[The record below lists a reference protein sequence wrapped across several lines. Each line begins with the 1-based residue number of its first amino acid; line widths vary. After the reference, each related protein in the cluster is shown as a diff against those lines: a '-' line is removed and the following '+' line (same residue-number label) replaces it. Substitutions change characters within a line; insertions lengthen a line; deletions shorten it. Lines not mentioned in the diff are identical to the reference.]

1 MSTRKTTLFY
11 AVLLAIASVAI
22 GMVLASRLDL
32 SPTSSA
38 QPLTTAPPAN
48 SAPIA
53 GTIDA
58 TTFRTI
64 AREMSPAVVN
74 IRTESTPR
82 TEELTEFFGGEDLLR
97 RFFPDQDQ
105 QGQGQGQGQGTRPNR
120 RQRPAPQSQGAGT
133 GFIID
138 AAEGLILTNNHV
150 VENANKIEVAFY
162 GDESDLE
169 FEAKIVGR
177 DPLTDSALIQLLK
190 KPAAALQQVKFGDS
204 DQMQP
209 GDFVVAIGNPFNFN
223 HTVTVG
229 VISALGR
236 PFPVAP
242 ARSVNM
248 LQTDAAINPGNSGGP
263 LLNIRGEVVGIN
275 TAILSDRAQASNMGI
290 GFAVPINLV
299 RELVPQLRTGK
310 VTRGMI
316 GVQIAPVGA
325 EAFED
330 LGLTTRSG
338 AFVSAVTAGG
348 PAAKAGLKALDV
360 IVEFNGKA
368 VKTRDQLVEMVTRT
382 KPGTTV
388 PVKVLRDG
396 GKSQS
401 LNVTIGELDLEAESG
416 SPQENEST
424 VEETAGFGIAL
435 DDITPDIARRLE
447 LPRSTTGAIVTEV
460 DPGSAAA
467 EGGLR
472 RFDVLTQVNGQP
484 VTSAADASKKL
495 QAIPSGRLARIL
507 VVRGGQELGFAIRK
521 E

>member
-38 QPLTTAPPAN
+38 QQLTVAPPAN
-48 SAPIA
+48 SAPIS
-53 GTIDA
+53 GSIDA

-64 AREMSPAVVN
+64 ARDVSPAVVN

-82 TEELTEFFGGEDLLR
+82 TEELTEFFGGEDFLR
-97 RFFPDQDQ
+97 RFFPDQ
-105 QGQGQGQGQGTRPNR
+105 GQAPNR
-120 RQRPAPQSQGAGT
+120 QNRRSRPPQSQGAGT

-150 VENANKIEVAFY
+150 VENANKIQVAFF
-162 GDESDLE
+162 GDDADVE

-190 KPAAALQQVKFGDS
+190 KPATDLQQVKFGDS

-209 GDFVVAIGNPFNFN
+209 GDWVVAIGNPFNMN

-229 VISALGR
+229 VVSALGR
-236 PFPVAP
+236 PFQVAP
-242 ARSVNM
+242 QRSVNM

-263 LLNIRGEVVGIN
+263 LLNVRGEVIGVN
-275 TAILSDRAQASNMGI
+275 TAILSDRSQASNMGI

-316 GVQIAPVGA
+316 GVQITPVDPRS
-325 EAFED
+325 FEEF
-330 LGLTTRSG
+330 GLTSRSG
-338 AFVSAVTAGG
+338 AMVSIVNPDG
-348 PAAKAGLKALDV
+348 PAARAGLKAFDV

-368 VKTRDQLVEMVTRT
+368 VKNRDQLVEIVTRT
-382 KPGTTV
+382 KPGATV
-388 PVKVLRDG
+388 PMKVLRE
-396 GKSQS
+396 GKPTS
-401 LNVTIGELDLEAESG
+401 LNVTVGELDLEAEAG
-416 SPQENEST
+416 TAEEEGEVQET
-424 VEETAGFGIAL
+424 TGFGIQL
-435 DDITPDIARRLE
+435 DDVTPDIARRLE
-447 LPRSTTGAIVTEV
+447 LPRATTGAIVTDVE
-460 DPGSAAA
+460 PGSPAA

-472 RFDVLTQVNGQP
+472 RFDVITQVNGQP
-484 VTSAADASKKL
+484 VSGATDASRKL
-495 QAIPSGRLARIL
+495 QAVTSGRLARIL
-507 VVRGGQELGFAIRK
+507 VVRAGQEVGLAIRK

>member
-32 SPTSSA
+32 APTSSA
-38 QPLTTAPPAN
+38 QPLTAAPPAN
-48 SAPIA
+48 TAPIS
-53 GTIDA
+53 GSIDA

-64 AREMSPAVVN
+64 AREVSPAVVN

-82 TEELTEFFGGEDLLR
+82 TEELTEFFGGEDFLR
-97 RFFPDQDQ
+97 RFFPDQQ
-105 QGQGQGQGQGTRPNR
+105 PRSGERPNR
-120 RQRPAPQSQGAGT
+120 RERQPQSQGAGT

-150 VENANKIEVAFY
+150 VENSNKIHVAFY
-162 GDESDLE
+162 GDDADLE
-169 FEAKIVGR
+169 YEAKIVGR
-177 DPLTDSALIQLLK
+177 DPLTDSALIQLMK
-190 KPAAALQQVKFGDS
+190 KPPQALQQVKFGDS
-204 DQMQP
+204 EQMQP
-209 GDFVVAIGNPFNFN
+209 GDFVVAIGNPFNYN

-242 ARSVNM
+242 SRTVNM
-248 LQTDAAINPGNSGGP
+248 MQTDAAINPGNSGGP
-263 LLNIRGEVVGIN
+263 LLNVRGEVVGIN

-299 RELVPQLRTGK
+299 RELVPQLRSGK

-316 GVQIAPVGA
+316 GVSIQAIDA

-330 LGLTTRSG
+330 YGLTSRAG
-338 AFVSAVTAGG
+338 ALVNIVSSDG
-348 PAAKAGLKALDV
+348 PAAKAGVKPLDV

-368 VKTRDQLVEMVTRT
+368 VKNRDQLVDMVTRT
-382 KPGTTV
+382 RPGTTV
-388 PVKVLRDG
+388 PMQVMRDG
-396 GKSQS
+396 KKTS
-401 LNVTIGELDLEAESG
+401 LNVTVGELNLEAEAG
-416 SPQENEST
+416 TTTEDEST
-424 VEETAGFGIAL
+424 VEETAGFGIGL
-435 DDITPDIARRLE
+435 EDITPDIARRLE
-447 LPRSTTGAIVTEV
+447 LPRSTSGALVTEI

-467 EGGLR
+467 QGGLR
-472 RFDVLTQVNGQP
+472 RFDVITQVNSKA

-495 QAIPSGRLARIL
+495 QAVASGRLARIL
-507 VVRGGQELGFAIRK
+507 VLRGGQELGFAIRK

>member
-22 GMVLASRLDL
+22 GMVLAARLDL

-38 QPLTTAPPAN
+38 QPLTAAPPAN
-48 SAPIA
+48 SAPIT
-53 GTIDA
+53 GTVDA

-64 AREMSPAVVN
+64 AREVSLAVVN

-82 TEELTEFFGGEDLLR
+82 TDELTEFFGGEDFLR
-97 RFFPDQDQ
+97 RFMPEGQ
-105 QGQGQGQGQGTRPNR
+105 QPGQGN
-120 RQRPAPQSQGAGT
+120 RQRQRQRQQPQSQGAGT

-150 VENANKIEVAFY
+150 VENANKIHVAFF
-162 GDESDLE
+162 GDEDDVE

-190 KPAAALQQVKFGDS
+190 KPAMPLHQVKFGDS

-209 GDFVVAIGNPFNFN
+209 GDFVVAIGNPFNMN

-229 VISALGR
+229 VVSALGR

-242 ARSVNM
+242 QRSVNM

-263 LLNIRGEVVGIN
+263 LLNVRGEVIAIN

-316 GVQIAPVGA
+316 GVQIQGIDAQ
-325 EAFED
+325 AFED
-330 LGLTTRSG
+330 YGLTSRSG
-338 AFVSAVTAGG
+338 ALVSVVAPGG
-348 PAAKAGLKALDV
+348 PAAKAGLKPLDV

-368 VKTRDQLVEMVTRT
+368 VKNRDQLVDMVTRT
-382 KPGTTV
+382 RPGTTV
-388 PVKVLRDG
+388 PLRVVRDG
-396 GKSQS
+396 KNTPLS
-401 LNVTIGELDLEAESG
+401 VTIGELDLEAEAG
-416 SPQENEST
+416 TTEEESA
-424 VEETAGFGIAL
+424 VEESAGFGIGL
-435 DDITPDIARRLE
+435 EDVTPDIARRLE
-447 LPRSTTGAIVTEV
+447 LPRATGGAIVTEV

-472 RFDVLTQVNGQP
+472 RFDVITQINGQP

-495 QAIPSGRLARIL
+495 QAIASGRLARLL
-507 VVRGGQELGFAIRK
+507 VLRSGQELGLAIRK

>member
-38 QPLTTAPPAN
+38 QPLTVAPPAN
-48 SAPIA
+48 TAPIS
-53 GTIDA
+53 GSIDA

-82 TEELTEFFGGEDLLR
+82 TEELTEFFGGEDFLR
-97 RFFPDQDQ
+97 RFFPE
-105 QGQGQGQGQGTRPNR
+105 QGQQGQGTRPNR

-150 VENANKIEVAFY
+150 VENANKIEVAFF
-162 GDESDLE
+162 GDDSDVE
-169 FEAKIVGR
+169 FEARIIGR

-190 KPAAALQQVKFGDS
+190 KPSTPLQQVKFGDS

-242 ARSVNM
+242 QRSVNM

-263 LLNIRGEVVGIN
+263 LLNVRGEVVGIN

-316 GVQIAPVGA
+316 GVTIGAVGA
-325 EAFED
+325 DTFED
-330 LGLTTRSG
+330 HGLTTRSG
-338 AFVSAVTAGG
+338 ALVSAVTAGG
-348 PAAKAGLKALDV
+348 PAARAGIKALDV
-360 IVEFNGKA
+360 IVEFNGKP
-368 VKTRDQLVEMVTRT
+368 VKNRDQLVDMVTRT
-382 KPGTTV
+382 KPGSTV
-388 PVKVLRDG
+388 PVKVMRDG
-396 GKSQS
+396 KSTAV
-401 LNVTIGELDLEAESG
+401 NVTIGELDLEAEAG
-416 SPQENEST
+416 PAEEESA
-424 VEETAGFGIAL
+424 VEETAGFGIGL
-435 DDITPDIARRLE
+435 EDITPDIARRLE
-447 LPRSTTGAIVTEV
+447 LPRSTTGAIITEV
-460 DPGSAAA
+460 DPSSPAA
-467 EGGLR
+467 ENGLR
-472 RFDVLTQVNGQP
+472 RFDVITQINGQP
-484 VTSAADASKKL
+484 VQSAADASKKL

-507 VVRGGQELGFAIRK
+507 VMRNGQEFGFAIRK
-521 E
+521 D

>member
-38 QPLTTAPPAN
+38 QPLTVAPPAN
-48 SAPIA
+48 SAPITGA
-53 GTIDA
+53 IDA

-82 TEELTEFFGGEDLLR
+82 TEELTEFFGGEDFLR
-97 RFFPDQDQ
+97 RFFPDGQ
-105 QGQGQGQGQGTRPNR
+105 QGQAAAGQEGPDRTGGSAGRSR
-120 RQRPAPQSQGAGT
+120 RAPAPGSSST
-133 GFIID
+133 PPR
-138 AAEGLILTNNHV
+138 GLILTNNHV
-150 VENANKIEVAFY
+150 VENANKIEVAFF
-162 GDESDLE
+162 GDESDVE

-190 KPAAALQQVKFGDS
+190 KPATPLQQVKFGDS

-242 ARSVNM
+242 PRSVNM

-263 LLNIRGEVVGIN
+263 LLNVRGEVVGIN

-299 RELVPQLRTGK
+299 RELVPQLRSGK

-316 GVQIAPVGA
+316 GCPDRRPIDA

-330 LGLTTRSG
+330 LGLDQPLGRLR
-338 AFVSAVTAGG
+338 VSPCSAGG
-348 PAAKAGLKALDV
+348 PAARAGIKA
-360 IVEFNGKA
+360 
-368 VKTRDQLVEMVTRT
+368 
-382 KPGTTV
+382 
-388 PVKVLRDG
+388 
-396 GKSQS
+396 
-401 LNVTIGELDLEAESG
+401 
-416 SPQENEST
+416 
-424 VEETAGFGIAL
+424 
-435 DDITPDIARRLE
+435 ARR
-447 LPRSTTGAIVTEV
+447 
-460 DPGSAAA
+460 D
-467 EGGLR
+467 R
-472 RFDVLTQVNGQP
+472 RVQR
-484 VTSAADASKKL
+484 
-495 QAIPSGRLARIL
+495 QAREEP
-507 VVRGGQELGFAIRK
+507 
-521 E
+521 